1 MRRRGLLLLL
11 LCLGGRDVPQ
21 AASTFGRLRLLVGT
35 HTWRLPLSIELRYAP
50 AEGSRSSARLASM
63 IAPATCPTCATCPTE
78 GLARLALALALS
90 GLGLGLGL
98 GWG

>member
-1 MRRRGLLLLL
+1 MRRRGLLLR
-11 LCLGGRDVPQ
+11 LGGRDVPQ
-21 AASTFGRLRLLVGT
+21 AAATFGRLRHLVGT
-35 HTWRLPLSIELRYAP
+35 HPRRLPLSIELWYTP
-50 AEGSRSSARLASM
+50 AEGSRSRARLASV
-63 IAPATCPTCATCPTE
+63 IPPATCPTE

>member
-11 LCLGGRDVPQ
+11 RLGGREVPQ
-21 AASTFGRLRLLVGT
+21 AAATFGRLRLLVGT
-35 HTWRLPLSIELRYAP
+35 HPRRLPLSIELRYTP
-50 AEGSRSSARLASM
+50 AEGSRSRARLASM

-90 GLGLGLGL
+90 GFGLGLGL